1 MKHEHPPISAVGTV
15 GDAVAEE
22 TGRPKAHAPVK
33 AGRAIVLFSV
43 VAVAVAITG
52 VFDRRHD
59 EERLARWTD
68 EQAIPTVALVSPKR
82 GAVAREVVLPGDV
95 AAFYNAAIHGQTS
108 GYVRE
113 WRKDIGAKVRQGDI
127 LAVVDTP
134 ELDQR
139 ISVAENELVKAK
151 ANQQLAH
158 VTAQRWSSLRN
169 SAAVSQQAVD
179 EKVSDANAKDAEVQA
194 AQANLDRLKAL
205 KGFAN
210 IVAPF
215 DGVVTARNID
225 IGSLVKADSNDS
237 ADLFTVADIH
247 QMRVYVRAPESYA
260 AELKNGMKATLRL
273 PEYPDRTF
281 EATIETTSHAIDKK
295 SRSLLVELYADNK
308 DGALAPGA
316 FARVHFQIPPDPSA
330 VTLPADAMLFRDNG
344 VEVATVGLDNRIV
357 MKKVR
362 IARDFG
368 SEVEIA
374 GGLSVDERVVANPP
388 ESIAD
393 GEEVRIA
400 DASGGQAIAPEGQQ
414 GARRNGGAAK
424 SDEMVQT
431 ERGRGE

>member
-1 MKHEHPPISAVGTV
+1 
-15 GDAVAEE
+15 
-22 TGRPKAHAPVK
+22 
-33 AGRAIVLFSV
+33 
-43 VAVAVAITG
+43 
-52 VFDRRHD
+52 
-59 EERLARWTD
+59 
-68 EQAIPTVALVSPKR
+68 
-82 GAVAREVVLPGDV
+82 
-95 AAFYNAAIHGQTS
+95 
-108 GYVRE
+108 
-113 WRKDIGAKVRQGDI
+113 
-127 LAVVDTP
+127 
-134 ELDQR
+134 
-139 ISVAENELVKAK
+139 
-151 ANQQLAH
+151 
-158 VTAQRWSSLRN
+158 
-169 SAAVSQQAVD
+169 
-179 EKVSDANAKDAEVQA
+179 
-194 AQANLDRLKAL
+194 
-205 KGFAN
+205 
-210 IVAPF
+210 
-215 DGVVTARNID
+215 
-225 IGSLVKADSNDS
+225 
-237 ADLFTVADIH
+237 
-247 QMRVYVRAPESYA
+247 MRVYVRAPESYA